1 MRKKEK
7 YIIYVHQ
14 EYLHGLYQSQAA
26 ETMEQQEAIRY
37 ELYNLIS
44 RWLRGDTTQVTIM
57 FDTFINSKGEKTRGV
72 EIYNLS
78 KCARIKN
85 PKELKRLSGKQE
97 SRSFIE
103 LKEKEE
109 QS

>member
-14 EYLHGLYQSQAA
+14 EYLDCLYESQAA

-44 RWLRGDTTQVTIM
+44 RWLRGDTTQGTIM

-72 EIYNLS
+72 EIYSLS

-85 PKELKRLSGKQE
+85 PKEMKRLSGKQK
-97 SRSFIE
+97 SCSFVE

-109 QS
+109 QP

>member
-14 EYLHGLYQSQAA
+14 EYLHGLYQAQGA

-44 RWLRGDTTQVTIM
+44 RWLRGDTTQGTIL
-57 FDTFINSKGEKTRGV
+57 FETFINSKGEKTRSV
-72 EIYNLS
+72 EIYSLS

-85 PKELKRLSGKQE
+85 PKELKRLSVKQKF
-97 SRSFIE
+97 RSFVE
-103 LKEKEE
+103 LKEKEK
-109 QS
+109 

>member
-7 YIIYVHQ
+7 YIIYVHR
-14 EYLHGLYQSQAA
+14 EYLHDLYQTRGA
-26 ETMEQQEAIRY
+26 ETMEQQDAIRY

-44 RWLRGDTTQVTIM
+44 RWLRGDTTQGTIL

-72 EIYNLS
+72 EIYSLS

-85 PKELKRLSGKQE
+85 PKEMKRLSVKQK
-97 SRSFIE
+97 SRSFVE

-109 QS
+109 

>member
-14 EYLHGLYQSQAA
+14 EYLDCLYESNGA
-26 ETMEQQEAIRY
+26 ETMEQRENLRY
-37 ELYNLIS
+37 EIFNSIS
-44 RWLRGDTTQVTIM
+44 RWLTGDREQGSIL

-72 EIYNLS
+72 EIYSLS

-85 PKELKRLSGKQE
+85 PKEMKRLSVKQK
-97 SRSFIE
+97 SRSFVE

-109 QS
+109 QP